1 MTDNENQRRTG
12 VIPRM
17 QRFLKRTNNVMDDSL
32 RGFLSSNT
40 SQAFQIKKKFI
51 PDDLNY
57 NKFVKFVGTAHF
69 SERSFSDVVEALNSS
84 NIIAACLE
92 LCPYRYEYLK
102 NLCNTCLLKNSCS
115 KKCEFVIAVDTFYL
129 SKIDVWL
136 LDWTQEEIA
145 AKILA
150 RASQEE
156 ASSWRRVKDFL
167 AQTEAYGL
175 YLWEEGLKEEALQL
189 FNGDLTIMRET
200 FPTLW
205 NVLFYERNLL
215 LASRLI
221 FVVSQYIKQGID
233 DFEVVA
239 LIGATHVEAVREKLE
254 KPVDVFA
261 SLEEMGTGFTPPF
274 LVD

>member
-1 MTDNENQRRTG
+1 
-12 VIPRM
+12 M
-17 QRFLKRTNNVMDDSL
+17 QRFLKGTNNVMNDSL
-32 RGFLSSNT
+32 KGFLSSNT
-40 SQAFQIKKKFI
+40 SQAFQMKKEFM

-69 SERSFSDVVEALNSS
+69 SERSFSDVVEALNSP
-84 NIIAACLE
+84 NTIAACLE
-92 LCPYRYEYLK
+92 LCSYRYEYLK

-145 AKILA
+145 AQILT
-150 RASQEE
+150 RASQKE
-156 ASSWRRVKDFL
+156 ASSWRRVEDYI

-175 YLWEEGLKEEALQL
+175 TLWEEGLKEEALRL
-189 FNGDLTIMRET
+189 FNGDLTIMKET

-205 NVLFYERNLL
+205 KVLFSERNLL

-221 FVVSQYIKQGID
+221 FVVVEYLKQGLD

-239 LIGATHVEAVREKLE
+239 LIGATHVEAIKEKLK
-254 KPVDVFA
+254 KPMDVFA
-261 SLEEMGTGFTPPF
+261 SLEEMGTTFTPPL

>member
-1 MTDNENQRRTG
+1 MTDKENQNGTG
-12 VIPRM
+12 MIPRM
-17 QRFLKRTNNVMDDSL
+17 QRFLKGTNHSMNDSL

-40 SQAFQIKKKFI
+40 SQTFQMNKEFK

-69 SERSFSDVVEALNSS
+69 SKRSFRDVVEALNSP
-84 NIIAACLE
+84 NIKAVCLE
-92 LCPYRYEYLK
+92 LCPYRYEYLR
-102 NLCNTCLLKNSCS
+102 NMCNTCLLKKSCI
-115 KKCEFVIAVDTFYL
+115 KKCEFVIAVDSFTL

-145 AKILA
+145 AQILA
-150 RASQEE
+150 RVSQEE
-156 ASSWRRVKDFL
+156 ANSWRRVKNYI

-175 YLWEEGLKEEALQL
+175 TLWEEGLKEEALRS

-205 NVLFYERNLL
+205 EVLFSERNLL

-221 FVVSQYIKQGID
+221 FVVVQYLKQGLE
-233 DFEVVA
+233 DFKVVV
-239 LIGATHVEAVREKLE
+239 LTGATHVEDIEKKLK
-254 KPVDVFA
+254 KPNDVFR
-261 SLEEMGTGFTPPF
+261 SLKGMGKAFTPPF

>member
-1 MTDNENQRRTG
+1 MTDKENQNGTG
-12 VIPRM
+12 MIPRM
-17 QRFLKRTNNVMDDSL
+17 QRFLKGTNHSMNDSL

-40 SQAFQIKKKFI
+40 SQTFQMNKEFK

-69 SERSFSDVVEALNSS
+69 SKRSFRDVVEALNSP
-84 NIIAACLE
+84 NIKAVCLE
-92 LCPYRYEYLK
+92 LCPYRYEYLR
-102 NLCNTCLLKNSCS
+102 NMCNTCLLKKSCI
-115 KKCEFVIAVDTFYL
+115 KKCEFVIAVDSFTL

-145 AKILA
+145 AQILA
-150 RASQEE
+150 RVSQEE
-156 ASSWRRVKDFL
+156 ANSWRRVKNYI

-175 YLWEEGLKEEALQL
+175 TLWEEGLKEEALRS

-205 NVLFYERNLL
+205 EVLFSERNLL

-221 FVVSQYIKQGID
+221 FVVVQYLKQGLE
-233 DFEVVA
+233 DFKVVV
-239 LIGATHVEAVREKLE
+239 LTGATHVEDIEKKLK
-254 KPVDVFA
+254 KPNDVFRT
-261 SLEEMGTGFTPPF
+261 LKGMGKTFTPPF

>member
-12 VIPRM
+12 MIPRM
-17 QRFLKRTNNVMDDSL
+17 QRFLKGTNNVMNNSL

-40 SQAFQIKKKFI
+40 SQDFQINKEFM

-69 SERSFSDVVEALNSS
+69 SERSFSDVVEALNSP
-84 NIIAACLE
+84 NIIATCLE
-92 LCPYRYEYLK
+92 LCPYRYEYLR

-115 KKCEFVIAVDTFYL
+115 KKCEFVIAVDTFNF

-136 LDWTQEEIA
+136 LDLTQEEIA
-145 AKILA
+145 AQILT

-156 ASSWRRVKDFL
+156 ASSWRRVKNYI

-175 YLWEEGLKEEALQL
+175 TLWEEGLKDEALRL
-189 FNGDLTIMRET
+189 FNGDLTIMKET

-205 NVLFYERNLL
+205 EVLFSERNLL

-221 FVVSQYIKQGID
+221 FVIVQYLKQGLD

-239 LIGATHVEAVREKLE
+239 LIGATHVEALKEKLK
-254 KPVDVFA
+254 KPMGVFV
-261 SLEEMGTGFTPPF
+261 SLEEMGKAFTPPF